1 MCTYAEMWV
10 GYSKGFTCLSPNSLI
25 LKMKRLE
32 GYVVILAVVILAVV
46 GHG

>member
-10 GYSKGFTCLSPNSLI
+10 GYSKGFTSLI